1 MPTFRKAQTPTPWAV
16 ALGRLANWN
25 SSPGDAEEREDARN
39 VRGKEGVRSIYK
51 GPGAGVGI
59 CRTRGG
65 ARRNTPPTPQALW
78 RSTPLMH
85 TLATATRGRG
95 GRDVG
100 AEGRVPGQ
108 VGQNHR
114 LKR

>member
-1 MPTFRKAQTPTPWAV
+1 
-16 ALGRLANWN
+16 
-25 SSPGDAEEREDARN
+25 
-39 VRGKEGVRSIYK
+39 
-51 GPGAGVGI
+51 
-59 CRTRGG
+59 
-65 ARRNTPPTPQALW
+65 
-78 RSTPLMH
+78 MH